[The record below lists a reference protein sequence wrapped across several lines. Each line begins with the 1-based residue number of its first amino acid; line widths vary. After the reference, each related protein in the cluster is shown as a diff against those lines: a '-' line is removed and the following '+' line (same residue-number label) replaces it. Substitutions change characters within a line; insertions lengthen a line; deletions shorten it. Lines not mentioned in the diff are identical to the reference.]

1 MSEVGLLEE
10 FRFFQ
15 EHVIEWSKDKER
27 YRKWALIKGRELVG
41 VFDTFNEAV
50 AQGFELFGLELFF
63 VSEIHPDADKL
74 QITPFIFNEFLDDRR
89 PTSER

>member
-27 YRKWALIKGRELVG
+27 YRKWALIKGRELVS

-50 AQGFELFGLELFF
+50 AEGFELFGLELFF
-63 VSEIHPDADKL
+63 VSEIHPEAGKPVS
-74 QITPFIFNEFLDDRR
+74 I
-89 PTSER
+89 PTSF